1 MISSLFQ
8 RIPKTFFFREW
19 YKLVPCCGF
28 LLEKKMCSDDDGNG
42 LTHDF
47 ILGQNYVYGYHGPP
61 FDVRYS
67 DFF

>member
-1 MISSLFQ
+1 
-8 RIPKTFFFREW
+8 
-19 YKLVPCCGF
+19 
-28 LLEKKMCSDDDGNG
+28 MCSDDNGNG

-47 ILGQNYVYGYHGPP
+47 ILGQNYVFGYHHGPP

>member
-1 MISSLFQ
+1 
-8 RIPKTFFFREW
+8 
-19 YKLVPCCGF
+19 
-28 LLEKKMCSDDDGNG
+28 MCSDDDGNG

>member
-1 MISSLFQ
+1 
-8 RIPKTFFFREW
+8 
-19 YKLVPCCGF
+19 
-28 LLEKKMCSDDDGNG
+28 MCSDDNGNG

-47 ILGQNYVYGYHGPP
+47 ILGQNYVFGYHYGPP

>member
-1 MISSLFQ
+1 MLWISAGEENV
-8 RIPKTFFFREW
+8 FRSE
-19 YKLVPCCGF
+19 
-28 LLEKKMCSDDDGNG
+28 DDGNG